1 MTLSDN
7 PFVVLSYVGGPA
19 LLTNATSVFIL
30 STSNR
35 FARAI
40 DRARYLATR
49 PPAERQ
55 IFADE
60 LRIVHSRVALMA
72 RAMACLYGAMTCFAL
87 GTAIA
92 IGGAVAAEFSG
103 GAVTL
108 FAFAAA
114 GIAGA
119 IGFAAFVTGAACL
132 MLESRAAMNAVL
144 READVALASLDKS

>member
-1 MTLSDN
+1 MALSDN

-40 DRARYLATR
+40 DRARALSAM
-49 PPAERQ
+49 PQAQRQ
-55 IFADE
+55 GFADE
-60 LRIVHSRVALMA
+60 LVIVHARVAHMA
-72 RAMACLYGAMTCFAL
+72 RAMACLYVALTCFAL
-87 GTAIA
+87 GTAIS
-92 IGGAVAAEFSG
+92 IGGAAVAEFSSSK
-103 GAVTL
+103 VQV

-119 IGFAAFVTGAACL
+119 VGFAAFVGGAAML
-132 MLESRAAMNAVL
+132 VLESRAAMKAVL
-144 READVALASLDKS
+144 READAALASLKK